1 MQTAIADKDR
11 SGLIAAIILIGWFAA
26 SWLMR
31 PQSIVV
37 DWEGWRQADTQTI
50 AVNGLRPEARFNVP
64 MINWGSTKPTPVEAE
79 FQLYTEMITPI
90 LRLIGADAEW
100 PGQLISSLSFIVGG
114 LVLFLWLRRRYGAVP
129 ALAGLAT
136 LLIGRA
142 ALFLGNSIQPD
153 GLGLALM
160 IVAWIAF
167 DDWVNERRTSSWVWW
182 VAATLLSALAKPT
195 NLQLGIAQFLF
206 VCLTRRDTLK
216 APALWIGWFIV
227 LAASA
232 LQLWHG
238 AQIHIATGLT
248 FGVVSGG
255 DSKFPA
261 LGDFLRPGNY
271 LSLVKLTLVW
281 GIGPLG
287 LIAVLWAALR
297 RNLPPFFWALGIA
310 HVISLFVALNYT
322 TSVWWGTYYHAPANF
337 IAALMVAH
345 VLASVLSDRSVA
357 EKRKPMLVGAFAVA
371 VLAIMVW
378 NSYDRVTMGRGEFE
392 QSFLQIAADARQVVP
407 HDAPILVRT
416 DADNVIRTW
425 REIPHNH
432 EDPRLLYLLGQCG
445 WALWNSSTE
454 AKTIAE
460 FRDRGAQWL
469 IEPYVYRSKGE
480 QEEWLRANAHL
491 VVDRPEGR
499 IWQFTP
505 ATPAG

>member
-1 MQTAIADKDR
+1 MQTANAAKDR
-11 SGLIAAIILIGWFAA
+11 SGLIAAILLIAWFTA
-26 SWLMR
+26 SWTLR
-31 PQSIVV
+31 PDSIVA

-64 MINWGSTKPTPVEAE
+64 MINWGSTKPTAVEAE
-79 FQLYTEMITPI
+79 FQLYTSLITPVLKI
-90 LRLIGADAEW
+90 TGQSTAEW
-100 PGQLISSLSFIVGG
+100 PGQLISALSFVIGG
-114 LVLFLWLRRRYGAVP
+114 LVLFVWLRRRYGAIP
-129 ALAGLAT
+129 ALAGLVT

-160 IVAWIAF
+160 IVAWINF

-182 VAATLLSALAKPT
+182 VAATLLSSLAKPT

-206 VCLTRRDTLK
+206 VCLTRRDALK
-216 APALWIGWFIV
+216 APALWVGWAMV
-227 LAASA
+227 LAANA

-238 AQIHIATGLT
+238 AQIHTATGLT

-271 LSLVKLTLVW
+271 LSLVKLSLVW

-287 LIAVLWAALR
+287 IIAVVWAALR
-297 RNLPPFFWALGIA
+297 RDLPAFFWALGIA
-310 HVISLFVALNYT
+310 HLISLFVALNYT

-337 IAALMVAH
+337 IGALMVAY
-345 VLASVLSDRSVA
+345 VLASVLKEGRWAQNRGPV
-357 EKRKPMLVGAFAVA
+357 LIGAFAVA
-371 VLAIMVW
+371 ALAIVSW
-378 NSYDRVTMGRGEFE
+378 NIHDRATMGRGEFE
-392 QSFLQIAADARQVVP
+392 RSFVEIAKDAREVVP
-407 HDAPILVRT
+407 SEAAILVRT

-432 EDPRLLYLLGQCG
+432 EDPRLLYLLNQCG
-445 WALWNSSTE
+445 WALWVSSTE

-480 QEEWLRANAHL
+480 QEAWLRANAEL
-491 VVDRPEGR
+491 MVDRPEGR
-499 IWQFTP
+499 IWKFTP
-505 ATPAG
+505 AG